1 MADKP
6 AMMVSLSRSRA
17 PRNLVFAV
25 LVLTVFVLTYYYW
38 SLSTSNQ
45 ELLEGL
51 RILQSRTFVTERKRS
66 ALERQVFDVE
76 NDRRVLEEDLN
87 KERTRRVGEERTA
100 MRESS
105 ELRRQLQIKAEQINY
120 HEEIQNN
127 KLLGDVS
134 VLQDRL
140 RVLAARKLTADKKGS
155 ALMSQITQLQ
165 GEKDKVIHAKDSKI
179 SEVTSLMQNKVS
191 ELTKVR
197 EQEKT
202 YQVEVD
208 KLRRGVNSSSS
219 DLRLLK
225 ERANQLLKKYAEVK
239 ANHSL
244 LLELITKLTSERDL
258 CRKELEKVKLDLD
271 QLKNAPAVVPSV
283 GNFPKRT
290 SGTTKVKLTD
300 EGQPVDNKNI
310 KDSEADDENKDDE
323 NTESPKEENESAEE
337 KKPVTSKGSAN
348 QEDVNKAVNVSS
360 KIPSLG
366 NIKPNG
372 SMSQGERPLKLKP
385 KNSTSSTLL
394 NKRNVEQDNPDKS
407 EKMGRTT
414 TKADEN
420 AEQLTTKDT
429 LNDQES
435 QGKNKGGVDDKN
447 ESQEESKDVDD
458 EKESEEENKDA
469 DDEKESQQE
478 NKNKGGVNEE
488 EVKEDEESN
497 DYLLDKEKAQQNMGA
512 AGDMRRHLPLLS
524 RESLEMGSRNP
535 QLTGLSVDDIRKL
548 QRSNTMDT
556 QDVRRLDPLGKRN
569 IPGQRE
575 GARKREEREE
585 VEEEEFDGRT

>member
-1 MADKP
+1 M
-6 AMMVSLSRSRA
+6 
-17 PRNLVFAV
+17 
-25 LVLTVFVLTYYYW
+25 
-38 SLSTSNQ
+38 
-45 ELLEGL
+45 
-51 RILQSRTFVTERKRS
+51 
-66 ALERQVFDVE
+66 
-76 NDRRVLEEDLN
+76 
-87 KERTRRVGEERTA
+87 
-100 MRESS
+100 
-105 ELRRQLQIKAEQINY
+105 
-120 HEEIQNN
+120 
-127 KLLGDVS
+127 
-134 VLQDRL
+134 
-140 RVLAARKLTADKKGS
+140 
-155 ALMSQITQLQ
+155 
-165 GEKDKVIHAKDSKI
+165 
-179 SEVTSLMQNKVS
+179 
-191 ELTKVR
+191 
-197 EQEKT
+197 
-202 YQVEVD
+202 
-208 KLRRGVNSSSS
+208 
-219 DLRLLK
+219 
-225 ERANQLLKKYAEVK
+225 
-239 ANHSL
+239 
-244 LLELITKLTSERDL
+244 
-258 CRKELEKVKLDLD
+258 
-271 QLKNAPAVVPSV
+271 
-283 GNFPKRT
+283 
-290 SGTTKVKLTD
+290 KLTD

-310 KDSEADDENKDDE
+310 KDSETDDEDKDDE

-348 QEDVNKAVNVSS
+348 QENVNKAVNVSS

-366 NIKPNG
+366 DIKPNG

-420 AEQLTTKDT
+420 AEQLTTKGT

-435 QGKNKGGVDDKN
+435 QGKNKGGVDDEN

-548 QRSNTMDT
+548 QRSNT
-556 QDVRRLDPLGKRN
+556 VSVVV
-569 IPGQRE
+569 IVSE
-575 GARKREEREE
+575 
-585 VEEEEFDGRT
+585 